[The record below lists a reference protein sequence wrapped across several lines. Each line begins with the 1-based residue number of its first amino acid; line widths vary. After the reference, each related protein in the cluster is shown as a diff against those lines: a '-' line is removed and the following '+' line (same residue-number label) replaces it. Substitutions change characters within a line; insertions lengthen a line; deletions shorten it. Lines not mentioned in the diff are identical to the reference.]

1 MKLISAHDVSVFRD
15 VLQNIGQTSGRILL
29 EIESEVPLSKKEEKK
44 ESKHISFN
52 VYLTDNIPLYFQTSI
67 LDTNNIKGKVMLKI
81 EIIYQADLPFN
92 NYTYGYKFEWRKRG
106 TNLRK
111 SFFFY
116 NLRGLSCV
124 TQLL

>member
-52 VYLTDNIPLYFQTSI
+52 VYLIDNIPLHFQTSI
-67 LDTNNIKGKVMLKI
+67 LETNNIRGKVMLKI
-81 EIIYQADLPFN
+81 EIIYQA
-92 NYTYGYKFEWRKRG
+92 TG
-106 TNLRK
+106 
-111 SFFFY
+111 
-116 NLRGLSCV
+116 
-124 TQLL
+124 Q